1 MISKIEYFILIFI
14 TLFSYSKALY
24 RSLYLNRQ
32 KCYKDHYY
40 SEMNVIMQL
49 KIEDYD
55 LDFSMKKDDRFI
67 IKLFQK
73 GIEEPI
79 QIFQTGKRKSK
90 FSYSISN
97 SGEYIIC
104 ITSTDKNLYKDRS
117 YIQLNFITE
126 SSEDAI
132 SDINEVA
139 KMKDF
144 NIVDEKIKKIMKKTE
159 NIEKM
164 QKYQI
169 KNEDDFA
176 QNQMNSSQI
185 LFIVTIIQLVIC
197 VIIGVYHFFS
207 MKKIFKQK
215 MWSPF

>member
-1 MISKIEYFILIFI
+1 
-14 TLFSYSKALY
+14 
-24 RSLYLNRQ
+24 
-32 KCYKDHYY
+32 
-40 SEMNVIMQL
+40 
-49 KIEDYD
+49 
-55 LDFSMKKDDRFI
+55 
-67 IKLFQK
+67 
-73 GIEEPI
+73 
-79 QIFQTGKRKSK
+79 
-90 FSYSISN
+90 
-97 SGEYIIC
+97 
-104 ITSTDKNLYKDRS
+104 
-117 YIQLNFITE
+117 
-126 SSEDAI
+126 
-132 SDINEVA
+132 
-139 KMKDF
+139 MKDF